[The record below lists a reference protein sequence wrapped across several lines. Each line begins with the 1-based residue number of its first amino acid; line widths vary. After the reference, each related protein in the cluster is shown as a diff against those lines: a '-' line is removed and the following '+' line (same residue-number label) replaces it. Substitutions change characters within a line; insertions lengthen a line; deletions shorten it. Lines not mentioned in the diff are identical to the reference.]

1 MQIGVMWMQHADWST
16 IYPWLVWILVGFIGL
31 SVWLAYAGKPL
42 RIRRLPAIDA
52 IEEAVGRATEMGR
65 PMMFVPGLG
74 GMDVVTFQ
82 AIAIAG
88 HIARLSAR
96 YRSRILMPVTN
107 TVILTMAEQILR
119 ESYAEGGAPDAF
131 RPEDVRFLSGDQFA
145 FASGV
150 VGLMNRERVAAN
162 FFFGTF
168 YAESLILAE
177 TGQALGAIQIAGTP
191 STLQLPFF
199 IAACDFTV
207 IGEEYY
213 AVTAYLT
220 REPILL
226 GSVWGQDVC
235 RIGIAALIFVTTVSQ
250 KWMPELIMNFL
261 KFPGL

>member
-1 MQIGVMWMQHADWST
+1 MEHANWNT
-16 IYPWLVWILVGFIGL
+16 IYPYLVWTLTAIIGL
-31 SVWLAYAGKPL
+31 GILLASLGKKL
-42 RIRRLPAIDA
+42 HIRRLPAIDA

-65 PMMFVPGLG
+65 PMLFVPGLAG
-74 GMDVVTFQ
+74 VDVPTFQ

-88 HIARLSAR
+88 HVARLAAR
-96 YRSRILMPVTN
+96 YRSRIIMPVTD
-107 TVILTMAEQILR
+107 TVILTMAEQVLR
-119 ESYAEGGAPDAF
+119 EAYAEGGAPDAF
-131 RPEDVRFLSGDQFA
+131 RPEDIRFLSGEQFA

-162 FFFGTF
+162 FFFGSF
-168 YAESLILAE
+168 AAESLILAE

-191 STLQLPFF
+191 STLQIPFF

-235 RIGIAALIFVTTVSQ
+235 RILLTSLIFTTTLAQ
-250 KWMPELIMNFL
+250 KFLPEFVINFL
-261 KFPGL
+261 TKAG